1 MKSITLLPLAA
12 LASAFVV
19 PDAQVF
25 AQLPVHEEKPG
36 HGDDSWSD
44 WLPSADA
51 ITSSVHN
58 LVESLSTGVEDA
70 VHDVKAKFETEMDS
84 LFDEEE
90 EDYGG
95 YGSDEEENYSGY
107 GTDEADRPHRDH
119 DHEGHE
125 GHGGHGGHGG
135 RGGRGR
141 HGRHGRHGPHKSN
154 LTIYQLISKSNYTTK
169 FAKLVDE
176 YDDIVQLLNS
186 TSANYTLFVPVDE
199 AFEHIPED
207 KKPSKEFVE
216 AVLKYHIGLGLYPAG
231 RVLVTHTLP
240 TALDEPLLGDK
251 PQRLRT
257 SVGILSGVRVNFY
270 SKVIAVD
277 IGAKNGVIHAVKSI
291 LVPPPFVGRELSL
304 FPSKF
309 STLLLAF
316 DKTNFTSYVHGI
328 KMTGSTVFA
337 PDNSAF
343 AKLGPAANAF
353 LFNTEKG
360 LGYLKA
366 ILKYHV
372 VPDETVYS
380 DAYYSSSDSETR
392 DDVGRGH
399 YHLDVPTLLDEKNIA
414 IDISRFAGF
423 IRVKL
428 NGYIPITV
436 QDAIAKN
443 GVIHLPGRVLIPPH
457 KHHKTNSEETGED
470 ISVEELME
478 RLDGYVEEPT
488 ETGKGSHDEIEL

>member
-1 MKSITLLPLAA
+1 MKLITILTLATS
-12 LASAFVV
+12 ASAFVV
-19 PDAQVF
+19 PDAQLF
-25 AQLPVHEEKPG
+25 AQLPVHEGKP
-36 HGDDSWSD
+36 HDDISWWD

-51 ITSSVHN
+51 ISSSVHD
-58 LVESLSTGVEDA
+58 VVDSLSAGIEDA
-70 VHDVKAKFETEMDS
+70 VHSIKGKFDTEMES
-84 LFDEEE
+84 LFDDSTEQ
-90 EDYGG
+90 GT
-95 YGSDEEENYSGY
+95 EN
-107 GTDEADRPHRDH
+107 DADGKPRH
-119 DHEGHE
+119 
-125 GHGGHGGHGG
+125 GHGHGNA
-135 RGGRGR
+135 
-141 HGRHGRHGPHKSN
+141 N
-154 LTIYQLISKSNYTTK
+154 LTIYELISKSKYTTK

-199 AFEHIPED
+199 AFEHVPKD
-207 KKPSKEFVE
+207 KNPPKEFVE

-257 SVGILSGVRVNFY
+257 SVGLFGVRVNFY

-277 IGAKNGVIHAVKSI
+277 IFAKNGVIHAVKSL
-291 LVPPPFVGRELSL
+291 LVPPPVVGRELTL

-316 DKTNFTSYVHGI
+316 SKTNFTEYVHGI

-343 AKLGPAANAF
+343 SKLGPAANAF
-353 LFNTEKG
+353 LFNTERG

-366 ILKYHV
+366 LLKYHI

-399 YHLDVPTLLDEKNIA
+399 YHLDVPTLLEEKSIA
-414 IDISRFAGF
+414 IDVSRFAGF

-428 NGYIPITV
+428 NGYIPVTV
-436 QDAIAKN
+436 QDAIAKD

-457 KHHKTNSEETGED
+457 KGGKVNTEETGAD
-470 ISVEELME
+470 VSVEELME
-478 RLDGYVEEPT
+478 RLGDYLEEPT
-488 ETGKGSHDEIEL
+488 KSGKGAQGEAEL

>member
-1 MKSITLLPLAA
+1 MKAITILPLATA
-12 LASAFVV
+12 AGAFVV
-19 PDAQVF
+19 PDAQLF
-25 AQLPVHEEKPG
+25 AQLPVHDKHPG
-36 HGDDSWSD
+36 PHDDISWWD

-51 ITSSVHN
+51 ISSSVHD
-58 LVESLSTGVEDA
+58 VMDSLSVGIDDA
-70 VHDVKAKFETEMDS
+70 VHNIKGKFETEWES
-84 LFDEEE
+84 IFDD
-90 EDYGG
+90 EDEY
-95 YGSDEEENYSGY
+95 DI
-107 GTDEADRPHRDH
+107 EAAGRPRR
-119 DHEGHE
+119 
-125 GHGGHGGHGG
+125 GHG
-135 RGGRGR
+135 
-141 HGRHGRHGPHKSN
+141 HGRSN
-154 LTIYQLISKSNYTTK
+154 LTIYELISKSKYTTK

-199 AFEHIPED
+199 AFEHIPKD
-207 KKPSKEFVE
+207 KNPPKEFVE

-257 SVGILSGVRVNFY
+257 SVGLLSGVRVNFY

-277 IGAKNGVIHAVKSI
+277 IGAKNGVIHAVKSL
-291 LVPPPFVGRELSL
+291 LVPPPMVGRELTL

-316 DKTNFTSYVHGI
+316 DKTNFTSFVHGI

-343 AKLGPAANAF
+343 SKLGPAANAF

-366 ILKYHV
+366 LLKYHI

-380 DAYYSSSDSETR
+380 DAYYSSSDSEAR

-399 YHLDVPTLLDEKNIA
+399 YHLDVPTLLEEKSIA
-414 IDISRFAGF
+414 IDVSRFAGF

-428 NGYIPITV
+428 NGYIPVVV

-457 KHHKTNSEETGED
+457 KHGKVNSEETGAD

-478 RLDGYVEEPT
+478 RLGDYVEEST
-488 ETGKGSHDEIEL
+488 KDGKGAQGEVEL